1 MLRHVVLFRWNE
13 DTDPARV
20 DRIEADL
27 RAMLDRLDVV
37 RTWSLG
43 RDARLREGNADMA
56 LVVDLDDAGAFRAY
70 SADEG
75 HQRILNELIL
85 PAGTRLGV
93 QYMLE

>member
-13 DTDPARV
+13 DTEPAQV
-20 DRIEADL
+20 DRIEAEL
-27 RAMLDRLDVV
+27 RAMLDRLDIV
-37 RTWSLG
+37 RAWSLG

-56 LVVDLDDAGAFRAY
+56 LVVDLDDVAAFRAY

-75 HQRILNELIL
+75 HQRLLNELIL

-93 QYMLE
+93 QYAME